1 MITANPKLAIA
12 AGWPGNR
19 VIEARWPVAEKI
31 PAHGATYLL
40 TPSPGTPGEGWGEG
54 SPDQS
59 SSPVSRQ
66 PNEPS
71 PHPLPEYRERE
82 SERSADSLAM
92 IVDTRPLDVPDHLA
106 EFSSHR
112 VLWEMIATHLH
123 DDPFSLTDDVE
134 GYLNRRMSKLDIA
147 AETLPTARFI
157 CELILPAYQ
166 QGLARLLVRAKIP
179 LRIFGREW
187 DRLPEFAPYAGGIV
201 GSREQFREIIGAHT
215 VLVHVWTNPGPHAI
229 DSMGKPVLRRR
240 GKRGKFVCQRCQ
252 ATSYRPRGFVTHFR
266 AGTDRRNDSQAGPLN
281 SCRAILVPDDL

>member
-1 MITANPKLAIA
+1 
-12 AGWPGNR
+12 
-19 VIEARWPVAEKI
+19 
-31 PAHGATYLL
+31 
-40 TPSPGTPGEGWGEG
+40 
-54 SPDQS
+54 
-59 SSPVSRQ
+59 
-66 PNEPS
+66 
-71 PHPLPEYRERE
+71 
-82 SERSADSLAM
+82 M

-134 GYLNRRMSKLDIA
+134 GYLNRRMKKLDIA

-201 GSREQFREIIGAHT
+201 GSREQFREIIGAHK

-240 GKRGKFVCQRCQ
+240 GSVANSFVSDARQLL
-252 ATSYRPRGFVTHFR
+252 TGR
-266 AGTDRRNDSQAGPLN
+266 AVSSPISAPALIAET
-281 SCRAILVPDDL
+281 ILKLVR